1 MNKKEKKCPGIAQ
14 QIYYFTEIGTH
25 QAYERD
31 DGRKDGVQVH
41 VVDPVVQR
49 VGPQLGRDDLKENH
63 KIDSGIWLQL
73 PTYKWEE
80 TSIKRF
86 KGNVIGTFDQLTYLT
101 FALASGCGTVG
112 RAVTSNTR

>member
-1 MNKKEKKCPGIAQ
+1 M
-14 QIYYFTEIGTH
+14 
-25 QAYERD
+25 
-31 DGRKDGVQVH
+31 H

-112 RAVTSNTR
+112 RTVTSNTR